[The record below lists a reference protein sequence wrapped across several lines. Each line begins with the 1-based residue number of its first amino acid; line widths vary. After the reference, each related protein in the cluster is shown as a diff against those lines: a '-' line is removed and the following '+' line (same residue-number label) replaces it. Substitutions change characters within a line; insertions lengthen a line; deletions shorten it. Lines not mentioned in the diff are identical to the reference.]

1 MMFNQEVRLGISVFW
16 LLLKVALLVLLLR
29 GEAATFVYQN
39 F

>member
-1 MMFNQEVRLGISVFW
+1 MFNHEVRLGISVFW
-16 LLLKVALLVLLLR
+16 LLMKAALLVLLVR